1 MSSEKEHRG
10 NPHGTG
16 GRSSAPTVKD
26 IFLEGP
32 IDPAFIATS
41 IAKHAT
47 RLDIGAHEIFL
58 GQVRADKVAGDDG
71 HSPATTVAAIEYTAY
86 RDMALERMT
95 AIREEAFAQWPSMT
109 CLHVHHSLGTI
120 QAGELCFM
128 VFASAP
134 HRAAAREAV
143 AWVVDR
149 IKAELPIFGREVL
162 SDSTHVWKVNRSV
175 DPTGR
180 PKDR

>member
-1 MSSEKEHRG
+1 MSEHK
-10 NPHGTG
+10 PH
-16 GRSSAPTVKD
+16 RIKD
-26 IFLEGP
+26 IFVEGS

-47 RLDIGAHEIFL
+47 RMDIGAHEIFL
-58 GQVRADKVAGDDG
+58 GQVRADEHRSSNIDVR
-71 HSPATTVAAIEYTAY
+71 SVSAIEYTTY
-86 RDMALERMT
+86 REMALERMT

-120 QAGELCFM
+120 KAGELCFM

-149 IKAELPIFGREVL
+149 IKAELPIFGKEIL
-162 SDSTHVWKVNRSV
+162 SDNGHLWKNNS
-175 DPTGR
+175 
-180 PKDR
+180 

>member
-1 MSSEKEHRG
+1 MSQGK
-10 NPHGTG
+10 PHKV
-16 GRSSAPTVKD
+16 RD
-26 IFLEGP
+26 IFVEGAIP
-32 IDPAFIATS
+32 PSFVADN

-47 RLDIGAHEIFL
+47 RTDIGAHEIFL
-58 GQVRADKVAGDDG
+58 GQVRADAVAGNG
-71 HSPATTVAAIEYTAY
+71 HTSTVSAIEYTAY
-86 RDMALERMT
+86 REMAVERMT

-120 QAGELCFM
+120 KAGELCFM

-162 SDSTHVWKVNRSV
+162 SDANHVWKVNRSV
-175 DPTGR
+175 DPPGR
-180 PKDR
+180 PTDR